1 MRTIRTLGR
10 LAAKV
15 PFRDLHLG
23 KIPACKSRDPRAG
36 SQRGRAGKGVGNSP
50 HGRWQIANLESVT
63 TPSFWL
69 VAGSLILVEAAIIVT
84 ALRMRVQPLAARSV
98 VGRRPAE
105 VVWTLLPALLLVA
118 LVVMSIDA
126 S

>member
-1 MRTIRTLGR
+1 MASRRQPTRADRWG
-10 LAAKV
+10 LA
-15 PFRDLHLG
+15 
-23 KIPACKSRDPRAG
+23 I
-36 SQRGRAGKGVGNSP
+36 VGNSP
-50 HGRWQIANLESVT
+50 HGRWQIANLEFVT
-63 TPSFWL
+63 TLGLWL
-69 VAGSLILVEAAIIVT
+69 VVGSLILVEAAIIIT

-98 VGRRPAE
+98 VGGRPAE

>member
-1 MRTIRTLGR
+1 M
-10 LAAKV
+10 
-15 PFRDLHLG
+15 
-23 KIPACKSRDPRAG
+23 
-36 SQRGRAGKGVGNSP
+36 
-50 HGRWQIANLESVT
+50 
-63 TPSFWL
+63 
-69 VAGSLILVEAAIIVT
+69 GSLILVEAAIIIT

-98 VGRRPAE
+98 VGGRPAE

>member
-1 MRTIRTLGR
+1 MTNPGLW
-10 LAAKV
+10 V
-15 PFRDLHLG
+15 
-23 KIPACKSRDPRAG
+23 
-36 SQRGRAGKGVGNSP
+36 
-50 HGRWQIANLESVT
+50 
-63 TPSFWL
+63 

-98 VGRRPAE
+98 VGGRPAE

>member
-1 MRTIRTLGR
+1 MLRG
-10 LAAKV
+10 LAATVRSRGLRLGELPACK
-15 PFRDLHLG
+15 FRDLR
-23 KIPACKSRDPRAG
+23 PG
-36 SQRGRAGKGVGNSP
+36 SQRGQDGNGVVNSP

-63 TPSFWL
+63 NPGLWL
-69 VAGSLILVEAAIIVT
+69 VVGSLVLVEAAIIVT

-105 VVWTLLPALLLVA
+105 VVWTLLPALLLIA
-118 LVVMSIDA
+118 LVVWSVGT